1 MPSARR
7 PLRQVN
13 RLTLMHKLLRR
24 PWALPQFAQVPY
36 EAALPIVFMHIP
48 KTSGMA
54 LGRGLSE
61 ARAPTKTLT
70 GFDGVLFGGFRD
82 FDTIAPAIRRNI
94 YLDPTALPPDAG
106 VVAAHM
112 AISTTTRAYR
122 QAQFVTVLREP
133 YSRILSHW
141 LYWRT
146 QSDDTLAA
154 WGGWAQI
161 LRHARLP
168 LSEFLG
174 CRDVA
179 CQFDNL
185 SVRMLLWPHRLI
197 RDDDFLSPAD
207 DDMLLRE
214 AIGQL
219 QRFAYSDVVENP
231 ALLSDLQKWL
241 GRPFTYH
248 RLNEAMRLPARFQTS
263 FHEEL
268 SSKALDLLEARGRLD
283 LKLWLA
289 LARERVLYQQAEKL
303 RERTLISNVAR
314 YGTLMPSDKYS
325 CRPE

>member
-1 MPSARR
+1 MP
-7 PLRQVN
+7 
-13 RLTLMHKLLRR
+13 
-24 PWALPQFAQVPY
+24 Y
-36 EAALPIVFMHIP
+36 DAALPIVFMHIP

-94 YLDPTALPPDAG
+94 YLDPTALPPDPG

-146 QSDDTLAA
+146 QSDDSLAA
-154 WGGWAQI
+154 WGRWAQI
-161 LRHARLP
+161 LRQARLP

-174 CRDVA
+174 CREVA

-197 RDDDFLSPAD
+197 RDDDFLSPSD
-207 DDMLLRE
+207 DDTLLRE
-214 AIGQL
+214 AIARL
-219 QRFAYSDVVENP
+219 ERFAYSDV
-231 ALLSDLQKWL
+231 
-241 GRPFTYH
+241 
-248 RLNEAMRLPARFQTS
+248 
-263 FHEEL
+263 
-268 SSKALDLLEARGRLD
+268 
-283 LKLWLA
+283 
-289 LARERVLYQQAEKL
+289 
-303 RERTLISNVAR
+303 
-314 YGTLMPSDKYS
+314 
-325 CRPE
+325 CRSRCSICFSITR